1 MAECSAVSTG
11 RSLSDMAKNEAYF
24 SYSLALPGGLEP
36 PSYGFLVNSMSGL
49 SCALEPKIVAASFN
63 EIHAGMELF

>member
-1 MAECSAVSTG
+1 MIANTRSVKLNLNRG
-11 RSLSDMAKNEAYF
+11 RIR
-24 SYSLALPGGLEP
+24 P
-36 PSYGFLVNSMSGL
+36 MSGL